1 MLFEEY
7 DAEKALEIKG
17 QEEYEKGRAEGKA
30 EGRAEGRAEGKAEG
44 RAEGEADGEKKGFLK
59 ALVGLVKNGLLTIT
73 QAAEQANM
81 TVEDFE
87 LQSANLA

>member
-7 DAEKALEIKG
+7 DAERALEIRG
-17 QEEYEKGRAEGKA
+17 QEEYEK
-30 EGRAEGRAEGKAEG
+30 
-44 RAEGEADGEKKGFLK
+44 GEADGEKKGTLRT
-59 ALVGLVKNGLLTIT
+59 LLGLVKKGLLTIT